1 MNKKYFCFFD
11 FSINSTACSLYNYKN
26 NKLIFFSFPRKK
38 IINNNIVKNLID
50 SDVVVTIIDDKI
62 ITNDQQKKEIAN
74 LMDADY
80 LMNIICNK
88 LSEYIKDNNIIFG
101 VEGISFGSFGNMQ
114 IQLAGYNYL
123 LRYMLKNYFNITYDD
138 ILVYS
143 PRYIKRN
150 AGSGNYNKNMMI
162 EKFIN
167 SNNDL
172 LIDNKLQ
179 LALKNGIFVKK
190 LHNKD
195 SKTYYK
201 PIDDLIDS
209 FWGLVALMNN
219 IGFKYYVKY

>member
-1 MNKKYFCFFD
+1 
-11 FSINSTACSLYNYKN
+11 
-26 NKLIFFSFPRKK
+26 
-38 IINNNIVKNLID
+38 
-50 SDVVVTIIDDKI
+50 
-62 ITNDQQKKEIAN
+62 
-74 LMDADY
+74 
-80 LMNIICNK
+80 
-88 LSEYIKDNNIIFG
+88 
-101 VEGISFGSFGNMQ
+101 
-114 IQLAGYNYL
+114 
-123 LRYMLKNYFNITYDD
+123 MLKNYFNITYDD

-150 AGSGNYNKNMMI
+150 VGSGNYNKNMMI

-190 LHNKD
+190 SHNKD

-219 IGFKYYVKY
+219 IGFKYYD